1 MKREHYTFQD
11 IIELNHG
18 DWDKAYDI
26 IQLRIQEKRLEK
38 KIYPGEVILYFP
50 DPDLIDPELIHDNFF
65 TDPLDPYNARF
76 GS

>member
-1 MKREHYTFQD
+1 MNRGHYTFQD

-18 DWDKAYDI
+18 NWDKAYDI
-26 IQLRIQEKRLEK
+26 LQLERLKK

-65 TDPLDPYNARF
+65 IEIMDPYNAKF
-76 GS
+76 GK